1 VVAYGEAAP
10 AIERDLGGAVRMVRG
25 GDFRDV
31 LEKARGL
38 AGPGD
43 AVLLAPACT
52 SFDMFDNAEQRGR
65 QFRSIV
71 EAW

>member
-1 VVAYGEAAP
+1 
-10 AIERDLGGAVRMVRG
+10 MVRG

-31 LEKARGL
+31 LERARGL
-38 AGPGD
+38 ARPGD